1 MVLGYV
7 YGFGFGLFIAYT
19 SAFLGSITCFYLCR
33 RWFKSQVRDL
43 MAKKQSMKSVVK
55 AVEKRGFKLMLL
67 IRLAPYPFNV
77 INALLSATH
86 IPLSTF
92 AIATAISLL
101 KLALHVYIGS
111 TLSSLAIVPPT
122 TTPEDDDSNGDTT
135 DTPVDGNSHGRTV
148 KIVVMVISMILGVVV
163 GAYVWIVAKREI
175 EASEG
180 NRVERRR
187 RKRESLRQG
196 LTRSSTGKSR
206 SHGRSSSAT
215 ASSFGQLLARTAPSF
230 MGGFD
235 LSSQDRIQSIDL
247 AGNGESSDFVGGS
260 SVNMYLDDDEGKE
273 SQALV
278 SSDGFHSGRRRSG
291 SSSHAGYDTESGE
304 SDFVDDDDDDI
315 SDMERGVEDE
325 DQFTRNSTEMSMR
338 DLSHSLSSPRRTE
351 PVNWFAENGVDVNER
366 W

>member
-1 MVLGYV
+1 
-7 YGFGFGLFIAYT
+7 
-19 SAFLGSITCFYLCR
+19 
-33 RWFKSQVRDL
+33 
-43 MAKKQSMKSVVK
+43 
-55 AVEKRGFKLMLL
+55 MLL

-77 INALLSATH
+77 MNALLSATH

-122 TTPEDDDSNGDTT
+122 TTPEDGDGNGDTGT
-135 DTPVDGNSHGRTV
+135 PSDTVEGNSHGRTV
-148 KIVVMVISMILGVVV
+148 KIVVMVISMIIGVVV

-206 SHGRSSSAT
+206 SHGRTSSAT
-215 ASSFGQLLARTAPSF
+215 ASSFSQLLRTAPSL

-235 LSSQDRIQSIDL
+235 LSNQDRIQSIDPV
-247 AGNGESSDFVGGS
+247 GNGESSDFVGGS
-260 SVNMYLDDDEGKE
+260 SMNVYLDDDEGKE

-278 SSDGFHSGRRRSG
+278 SSDGFHGGRRRSG
-291 SSSHAGYDTESGE
+291 SSSHAGYDTESEE

-325 DQFTRNSTEMSMR
+325 DQFMRNSTEMSMR

-351 PVNWFAENGVDVNER
+351 PVNWFAENGVDVGER